1 MRPHR
6 LHLVAACA
14 RLLVAEAYALRPYG
28 GRAGLRVASRGASAA
43 RDEVD
48 LDEVLEAEEGCLSIK
63 FVTGNAMKLREVEAI
78 LSQNG
83 LPLPLEQ
90 CDIDLDEYQGEAE
103 DIAAAKC
110 RLAAEAT
117 GSPALID
124 DTSLCLEA
132 LGGMPGPYIKW
143 FSDVDLP
150 RVLRAYDNK
159 RAYAQS
165 CIAFSLGP
173 GSVPLVFTGRV
184 FGDIVDP
191 RGESGFGWD
200 ACFKPDGSDVTF
212 AEMDAATKNLI
223 SHRSRALEQLSTYLK
238 GDADLLVSLCAE
250 YVSDP
255 QEPEDR
261 FFFHRRRKEV

>member
-1 MRPHR
+1 MAGNRAARCCCLSGSWVR
-6 LHLVAACA
+6 LALPLLLVAAA
-14 RLLVAEAYALRPYG
+14 TALHGPPTSRRRAVVAFG
-28 GRAGLRVASRGASAA
+28 G
-43 RDEVD
+43 DE
-48 LDEVLEAEEGCLSIK
+48 CLSIK

-90 CDIDLDEYQGEAE
+90 CDLDLDEYQGVAE

-117 GSPALID
+117 GGAAMID

-143 FSDVDLP
+143 FSHVDLP
-150 RVLRAYDNK
+150 RVLEGYECK

-165 CIAFSLGP
+165 CVAFSVGP
-173 GSVPLVFTGRV
+173 GSVPLVFTGRAHGV
-184 FGDIVDP
+184 IVDAP
-191 RGESGFGWD
+191 RGAGGFGWD
-200 ACFKPDGSDVTF
+200 ACFKPDGHDATF
-212 AEMDAATKNLI
+212 AEMDAATKNGI
-223 SHRSRALEQLSTYLK
+223 SHRSRALEQLSNYLK
-238 GDADLLVSLCAE
+238 GDADLLVALCAE
-250 YVSDP
+250 RVDEP

-261 FFFHRRRKEV
+261 FFFHRRRKEI